1 MLPLHHTKR
10 AEIVPLSNHLNF
22 RVMATF
28 ETKGKTLTESYKDFI
43 SSFIT
48 DEAEN
53 YLSKEK
59 NAALAASKEFQEL
72 KAKTAKLR
80 AEILANVTNKLYA
93 RKLAVNFAHGLWK
106 NSKIDADTLERLII
120 DEDGICIKDGK
131 KVTLS
136 TISECASFMVY
147 LHNNLTKNV
156 RKQFDTRHEIYID
169 IIGGLEWNDD
179 VQAVCTKVAQRRNID
194 VSEVLQA
201 YEAEKAKVEKAKA
214 EKTDEK
220 K

>member
-1 MLPLHHTKR
+1 MT
-10 AEIVPLSNHLNF
+10 
-22 RVMATF
+22 TF

-93 RKLAVNFAHGLWK
+93 RKLAVNFGHKW
-106 NSKIDADTLERLII
+106 NVDADTLENLII
-120 DEDGICIKDGK
+120 DKDGICIKDGK

-147 LHNNLTKNV
+147 LHNNMTKNV
-156 RKQFDTRHEIYID
+156 RKQLDTRHEIYID
-169 IIGGLEWNDD
+169 VIGGLEWNDD
-179 VQAVCTKVAQRRNID
+179 VQTVCTKVAQRRNID

>member
-1 MLPLHHTKR
+1 
-10 AEIVPLSNHLNF
+10 
-22 RVMATF
+22 MATF

-43 SSFIT
+43 NSFIT
-48 DEAEN
+48 EEAEN

-59 NAALAASKEFQEL
+59 SAALAASKEFQEL

-93 RKLAVNFAHGLWK
+93 RKLAVNFGHKW
-106 NSKIDADTLERLII
+106 NVDTDTLEDLII
-120 DEDGICIKDGK
+120 DKDGICIKDGK

-147 LHNNLTKNV
+147 LHNNMTKNV
-156 RKQFDTRHEIYID
+156 RKQLDTRHEIYID
-169 IIGGLEWNDD
+169 VIGGLEWNDD
-179 VQAVCTKVAQRRNID
+179 TQAVCAKVAQRRNID

-201 YEAEKAKVEKAKA
+201 YEAEKAKA
-214 EKTDEK
+214 EKTKEK

>member
-1 MLPLHHTKR
+1 
-10 AEIVPLSNHLNF
+10 
-22 RVMATF
+22 MATF

-93 RKLAVNFAHGLWK
+93 RKLAVNFGHKW
-106 NSKIDADTLERLII
+106 NVDADTLENLII
-120 DEDGICIKDGK
+120 DKDGICIKDGK

-147 LHNNLTKNV
+147 LHNNMTKNV
-156 RKQFDTRHEIYID
+156 RKQLDTRHEIYID
-169 IIGGLEWNDD
+169 VIGGLEWNDD
-179 VQAVCTKVAQRRNID
+179 VQTVCTKVAQRRNID

-201 YEAEKAKVEKAKA
+201 YEAEKAKA